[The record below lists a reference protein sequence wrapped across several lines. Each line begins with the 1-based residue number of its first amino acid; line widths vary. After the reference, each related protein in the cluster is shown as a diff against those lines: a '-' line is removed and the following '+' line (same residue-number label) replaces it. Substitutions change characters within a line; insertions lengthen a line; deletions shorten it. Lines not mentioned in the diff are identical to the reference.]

1 MNTQRQESRLRIN
14 AFISACLVPGVRNPD
29 GGDGGELP
37 EDELERGD
45 RERARAA
52 DVGEGDLGRPGGVVE
67 DAVGRGGEL
76 CIDDSVEVLEGGA
89 YAYRA
94 AAMAAIAAVSSR
106 SLLVLIE
113 RGSPDLSL
121 GGVRVLDVR
130 G

>member
-1 MNTQRQESRLRIN
+1 VNTQRQESRLRIN

-37 EDELERGD
+37 DDELEERGD

-76 CIDDSVEVLEGGA
+76 CVDDSVDVLEGG
-89 YAYRA
+89 AYRA

-121 GGVRVLDVR
+121 GGVRVVDVR